1 MYENNFCTNSRLLL
15 SLINPFRKDLII
27 KQFKNQSTD
36 ISPNLYSM
44 IENMYKRKMVER
56 AKIVI
61 AFGVDPLISE

>member
-1 MYENNFCTNSRLLL
+1 M
-15 SLINPFRKDLII
+15 
-27 KQFKNQSTD
+27 D

-61 AFGVDPLISE
+61 AFGVDPLISERDRTGAKSPSKS